1 MVVSLPELLIVILRH
16 GGDVA
21 VAKIICSRFLP
32 IRTLSAARFQIIH
45 KFTTND
51 RNFALFS
58 VGIYRPEILWASIFE
73 SARISQKFGILLA
86 YHIGIGRNI
95 FL

>member
-32 IRTLSAARFQIIH
+32 IRTLSAARFQI
-45 KFTTND
+45 
-51 RNFALFS
+51 
-58 VGIYRPEILWASIFE
+58 Y
-73 SARISQKFGILLA
+73 SQVYDK
-86 YHIGIGRNI
+86 R
-95 FL
+95 